1 MRRTNQKTE
10 SKPFYLSRIFIVI
23 VVLAIAAIGAFL
35 FFREGTLAVQPQDT
49 TAEIFTIESGEALN
63 SVIRRLE
70 SEGLIRSRLV
80 FYLVI
85 KQLGIEREIQAGK
98 FRLSPSMNAYALA
111 DELTHGTEDTWITV
125 IEGLRKEE
133 ISEIISAEL
142 DIPAVE
148 IESIAREGYLFPDT
162 YLFPQT
168 TSAEAVV
175 EAMYQNYKEKVTPEM
190 LSRAEALGLNEDEL
204 ITLASLVEREARSQE
219 AREAVASIMLR
230 RIEEG
235 MPLQIDATVQYALGY
250 DAEQKTWWRKDL
262 LFVDLEADS
271 AYNTY
276 KNTGLPPGPIASPSL
291 SSIIAVTEA
300 DPNTPYL
307 FYITG
312 NDGRMYYADDLD
324 THNINIERHL

>member
-1 MRRTNQKTE
+1 MRRNQTE
-10 SKPFYLSRIFIVI
+10 KNKKPFFLSRLFILVIVI
-23 VVLAIAAIGAFL
+23 VFSAGAAFL

-98 FRLSPSMNAYALA
+98 FRLSPSMNAYTLA
-111 DELTHGTEDTWITV
+111 EELTHGTEDTWITV

-148 IESIAREGYLFPDT
+148 IESIAEEGYLFPDT

-168 TSAEAVV
+168 ASAEAVV
-175 EAMYQNYKEKVTPEM
+175 DAMYQNYKQKVTPEM
-190 LSRAEALGLNEDEL
+190 LEKADALGLDEDQL

-235 MPLQIDATVQYALGY
+235 MPLQVDATVQYALGY
-250 DAEQKTWWRKDL
+250 DPQQKTWWRKDL
-262 LFVDLEADS
+262 LFKDLEVDS
-271 AYNTY
+271 PYNTY
-276 KNTGLPPGPIASPSL
+276 ANPGLPPGPIASPSL

-300 DPNTPYL
+300 TPNTPYL

-312 NDGRMYYADDLD
+312 NDGRMYYAEDLD
-324 THNINIERHL
+324 QHNVNIERHL